1 MSITCKPFFYKIKPK
16 LITKHIQNA
25 IALIRQF
32 KDYVRQVQRR
42 NDSQYKPM
50 MCKMLIVAC
59 WRRYAKTDHIGCLSK
74 VMDNVAA
81 RRAHRQPDLS
91 KPAETKADKSRKSHQ
106 HRCKTGSPLTRRE
119 LLWLCFFVEH
129 ELKKGSRNLN
139 VNEAEHNAGCFQ
151 IIFRS
156 RVLWHEKVTISFGLR
171 WDKD

>member
-32 KDYVRQVQRR
+32 KDYVRQEQRR

-81 RRAHRQPDLS
+81 RRAHQQPDLS

-119 LLWLCFFVEH
+119 LLWLCFFGGTWIE
-129 ELKKGSRNLN
+129 ERFQKSECQRGGTQCRMFSNNL
-139 VNEAEHNAGCFQ
+139 
-151 IIFRS
+151 S
-156 RVLWHEKVTISFGLR
+156 VTSFMTWKSNNQLR
-171 WDKD
+171 FTLR